1 MDTRTN
7 RQRVRRIGPVTRGF
21 TLVELLV
28 VISIIAL
35 LISILLPSLRAARDQ
50 AKLTTCL
57 AHIRGTGQAAMVF
70 AGDHNNHFQIATDET
85 GLNLADPS
93 RSKYEYGEDREL
105 LSWPVAIARGSGIT
119 MMNNWDWGVRATN
132 YQSAVSKQGLIK
144 EALESVTCPSDRVL
158 IATPFYPRNL
168 TNQSGGADGLRGS
181 GDPRDPTTSQ
191 AGMSYWGR
199 LSFAVNEDVVGA
211 ENSFSAGRP
220 GCWRA
225 IQVGGAWA
233 GCRGEASSAVCN
245 SNPGGRRLQGNLD
258 KVFRP
263 GDVGLVFE
271 AGRDS
276 TDQNSQDTGYSNL
289 VLSAKAYGP
298 YLGDAMNADPNQG
311 GLASDR
317 IPRKRHPKGRL
328 NVLYC
333 DGHGGTVQPVKFDI
347 TGKPTE
353 YAPEVR
359 ISPYPPQEVAFT
371 AN

>member
-1 MDTRTN
+1 MTGHTPLPPAARAA
-7 RQRVRRIGPVTRGF
+7 QRTRGF

-70 AGDHNNHFQIATDET
+70 AQDHNNHFQISTDET
-85 GLNLADPS
+85 GLNLADKS
-93 RSKYEYGEDREL
+93 RNKYEYGVGNEL
-105 LSWPVAIARGSGIT
+105 LAWPVAIARGSGIA
-119 MMNNWDWGVRATN
+119 MSNNWDWGVRAIT
-132 YQSAVSKQGLIK
+132 YQ
-144 EALESVTCPSDRVL
+144 EALGKQNLINKVLEAVTCPSDRVL

-168 TNQSGGADGLRGS
+168 TNQTGGADGLRGT
-181 GDPRDPTTSQ
+181 GDPDNPTPSS

-211 ENSFSAGRP
+211 ENAFSAGRP

-233 GCRGEASSAVCN
+233 GCRGEASSTLCN
-245 SNPGGRRLQGNLD
+245 QSPIGRRLQGNLD
-258 KVFRP
+258 KVYRP

-271 AGRDS
+271 AGRD
-276 TDQNSQDTGYSNL
+276 TADQPEDGTGYSNL
-289 VLSAKAYGP
+289 VLSTRAYGP
-298 YLGDAMNADPNQG
+298 YLGDAMNSNRNEG

-317 IPRKRHPKGRL
+317 IPRKRHPRGRL

-333 DGHGGTVQPVKFDI
+333 DGHGGTTQPVKFNAEN
-347 TGKPTE
+347 KPTE
-353 YAPEVR
+353 FAPEVR
-359 ISPYPPQEVAFT
+359 ISPYPPHEVSFT